1 MWQTR
6 MINATFVS
14 SFTVLYLHPLF
25 FGMQTIFAI
34 NLLLSIYIFATY
46 LQGANLC
53 QSIFSSSEFHLDKPE
68 KSCSI

>member
-1 MWQTR
+1 

-34 NLLLSIYIFATY
+34 NLLLSIYIFARSKFVQIY
-46 LQGANLC
+46 FFVQ
-53 QSIFSSSEFHLDKPE
+53 
-68 KSCSI
+68 